1 MFVGITDETFNEES
15 QMIYAYRTE
24 TGRRSANEDYC
35 SIPAENEKPI
45 AVVADGMGGH
55 RAGNIASC
63 IAVESIVKY
72 VETSTITN
80 TRMLLQ
86 HAISYA
92 NKQIF
97 DAAQQDE
104 SCAGMGTTV
113 VMAYVR
119 PQRFTFANVGDSR
132 LYLFN
137 GESLKLITRD
147 HSFVEELVRDRKSVV

>member
-1 MFVGITDETFNEES
+1 MLTELKRGGEVRMRTIA
-15 QMIYAYRTE
+15 AYPPKLK
-24 TGRRSANEDYC
+24 N
-35 SIPAENEKPI
+35 PI
-45 AVVADGMGGH
+45 AIVADCMGGH

-119 PQRFTFANVGDSR
+119 PAKVHLCKRGRQPT
-132 LYLFN
+132 L
-137 GESLKLITRD
+137 
-147 HSFVEELVRDRKSVV
+147 SF